1 MNFYI
6 PKDELITHK
15 HINFSV
21 DLDEDGLLICSTPP
35 NLAIPKRPENTSP
48 NLMSDLN
55 HLSWEELYAIGLN
68 GDARRYIALGAV
80 KTDHMKN
87 GLDVEYRIIGF
98 NHDDLADGSGKAP
111 FSWEMT
117 RAYKDERPM
126 NQECTIEGGWDRCEL
141 RKWLNSEFLTLCSDE
156 LRSIVRPVI
165 KLTSAGNK
173 SKDMIKSNDYFF
185 ILSEKE
191 LFGRAIYSAPGEGHW
206 YEYYRQEDVPY
217 FATDMDLERVIRWL
231 RSARCNYGNGFCC
244 VYTDGS
250 ANYYSAHCSLALL
263 PGFCF

>member
-87 GLDVEYRIIGF
+87 GLDVGRFQSGSQSE
-98 NHDDLADGSGKAP
+98 DLP
-111 FSWEMT
+111 FVKGCFCSW
-117 RAYKDERPM
+117 
-126 NQECTIEGGWDRCEL
+126 
-141 RKWLNSEFLTLCSDE
+141 
-156 LRSIVRPVI
+156 V
-165 KLTSAGNK
+165 
-173 SKDMIKSNDYFF
+173 
-185 ILSEKE
+185 
-191 LFGRAIYSAPGEGHW
+191 
-206 YEYYRQEDVPY
+206 
-217 FATDMDLERVIRWL
+217 
-231 RSARCNYGNGFCC
+231 
-244 VYTDGS
+244 
-250 ANYYSAHCSLALL
+250 
-263 PGFCF
+263 